1 MCAQHLRGDHV
12 RLVALQSDSDVE
24 ILARWSAMSVLWRL
38 LDTATAR
45 PAQPGSNEH
54 AGFLIYPLVGDR
66 PIGHAGLFG
75 IDRRRGEAWLGIG
88 LADRDRWDT
97 PAGADALR
105 VMVCYGFDELNLRR
119 ISLAVFE
126 YNARALRAFE
136 EAGFAIAGR
145 LLQEAGR
152 NRPSRAGVY
161 MSLLREEW
169 EQLPAADQP
178 QRPALGSYSHG
189 DLAGRVAGISNQ

>member
-12 RLVALQSDSDVE
+12 RLVALQSDSDIE
-24 ILARWSAMSVLWRL
+24 LLARWSAMSALWRL
-38 LDTATAR
+38 LDTATGR
-45 PAQPGSNEH
+45 PMQPGSNEH

-88 LADRDRWDT
+88 LADHDRWDT

-105 VMVCYGFDELNLRR
+105 VIVRYGFDELNLRR

-126 YNARALRAFE
+126 YNARALRAYE
-136 EAGFAIAGR
+136 SAGFAIEGR
-145 LLQEAGR
+145 MLQEASRRGR
-152 NRPSRAGVY
+152 SRAGVY
-161 MSLLREEW
+161 MSLPREEW
-169 EQLPAADQP
+169 ERQTEHASPAPRGQARNP
-178 QRPALGSYSHG
+178 
-189 DLAGRVAGISNQ
+189 